1 MSSHNAQRS
10 SRLYLNTKSSKT
22 LGTIYLTTHS
32 YNSKRHFFL
41 TKKKSINWCYSPD
54 LEASLHLNMK
64 KLTLEKKST
73 EIEED
78 NESNIPP

>member
-1 MSSHNAQRS
+1 MPKGHHVYTLILSHPKLLGLYTWQLIHTTVKGIFSS
-10 SRLYLNTKSSKT
+10 LK
-22 LGTIYLTTHS
+22 
-32 YNSKRHFFL
+32 
-41 TKKKSINWCYSPD
+41 KKKSINWCYSPD